1 MLLYGSYTG
10 GNSYFYYHYYLV
22 LASNSPLGGH
32 LLHLGDNT
40 VSGGQALVFFR
51 SFFVYLFAC
60 VIQSVCLFTINL
72 KFLKTYYNYYN
83 Y

>member
-51 SFFVYLFAC
+51 FFLSICLSVSFSLC
-60 VIQSVCLFTINL
+60 VCLQLISSF
-72 KFLKTYYNYYN
+72 
-83 Y
+83 